1 MQHRIGKDLH
11 RALLVE
17 ESAHAL
23 LQSRGIFYAN
33 RMDGHLGFLDSIFGV
48 IKMVEAHKH
57 TSHIGLIEL
66 DLLDEVDAVAD
77 IDHSINRLRIG

>member
-11 RALLVE
+11 GTLLVE

-23 LQSRGIFYAN
+23 LQSRGIFYTD
-33 RMDGHLGFLDSIFGV
+33 RMDGHLGVLDSVFGV

-77 IDHSINRLRIG
+77 IDHSIDRLREG